1 MIVHIK
7 EDESGYKLKMKANSF
22 GAKESENS
30 KNLCRILSDA
40 LSARK
45 EWNVRRTTTIDESYG
60 NMYKLQNIVLVGIQ
74 GQAASLAVQESDR
87 RSGEGMYLTRNF
99 ALHFLSF
106 CCCCSYAMFCL
117 YKYTYSKESE
127 FNVHI
132 NNGDAKL
139 RVGLVKL
146 ALNTTLQ
153 RFLYTPLRIYSF
165 RLSYREKR

>member
-74 GQAASLAVQESDR
+74 GQASLAVQESDR
-87 RSGEGMYLTRNF
+87 RRHVFNKECRIT
-99 ALHFLSF
+99 FLKVLLLLF
-106 CCCCSYAMFCL
+106 LC
-117 YKYTYSKESE
+117 
-127 FNVHI
+127 NV
-132 NNGDAKL
+132 L
-139 RVGLVKL
+139 LL
-146 ALNTTLQ
+146 
-153 RFLYTPLRIYSF
+153 
-165 RLSYREKR
+165 